1 MAEAIY
7 GYLSIRL
14 AYLFKNI
21 LKFTLLKYLISL
33 VIGFFIF
40 SFCFLTLFWL
50 FFAFSDRIC
59 LCSFDWFISLS
70 LFSKRL
76 DVWLLL
82 SIDQYWQIHYCVLF
96 LHRNI
101 VSKEITIRFIYWFG
115 INCLVDAFLLLINSF
130 QFWLSII
137 SSWFSLS

>member
-1 MAEAIY
+1 
-7 GYLSIRL
+7 
-14 AYLFKNI
+14 
-21 LKFTLLKYLISL
+21 
-33 VIGFFIF
+33 
-40 SFCFLTLFWL
+40 
-50 FFAFSDRIC
+50 
-59 LCSFDWFISLS
+59 
-70 LFSKRL
+70 
-76 DVWLLL
+76 L